1 MSIKDMVKD
10 GKTVSFVQFRE
21 GNFIYKTEDGF
32 EFPVPLSDIGN
43 ATMLAKDKAILFMRY
58 IRKHIELLGVKNKP
72 YTVLTKVAQQYG
84 LTKEDLVERGVA
96 LEDIVV
102 E

>member
-21 GNFIYKTEDGF
+21 GNFIYQTEDGF

-43 ATMLAKDKAILFMRY
+43 ATMLAKDKAIMFMRY
-58 IRKHIELLGVKNKP
+58 IRKHIELQKTYMKSVGIQFEEPVSKF
-72 YTVLTKVAQQYG
+72 
-84 LTKEDLVERGVA
+84 
-96 LEDIVV
+96 
-102 E
+102 